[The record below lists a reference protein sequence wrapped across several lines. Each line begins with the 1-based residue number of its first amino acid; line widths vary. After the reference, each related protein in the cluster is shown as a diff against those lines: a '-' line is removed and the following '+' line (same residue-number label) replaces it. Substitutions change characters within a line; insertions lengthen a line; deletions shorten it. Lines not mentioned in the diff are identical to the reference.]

1 MYYEL
6 PVYNDCMKLLVTL
19 DRFSSNMSRD
29 YKFTTGQR
37 MRELLTNM
45 IVLIYRA
52 NRIRD
57 KRSII
62 SEVKENLLEVQVLCR
77 MLSEIGQISG
87 KQFVALAE
95 QTACIGKQLTAWEK
109 KETQRDIGVGAGM
122 EMPESV
128 VVQRP
133 SERAE

>member
-6 PVYNDCMKLLVTL
+6 PVHNDCMKLLVNL
-19 DRFSSNMSRD
+19 DHFSTNMSRD

-37 MRELLTNM
+37 MRGLVTNM

-57 KRSII
+57 KRPVIA
-62 SEVKENLLEVQVLCR
+62 EVKENLIEVQVLCR

-109 KETQRDIGVGAGM
+109 KESQRDTGVDTGM

-128 VVQRP
+128 LV
-133 SERAE
+133 

>member
-19 DRFSSNMSRD
+19 DRFSTNMSRD

-45 IVLIYRA
+45 IVLVYRA

-57 KRSII
+57 KKCII
-62 SEVKENLLEVQVLCR
+62 SEIKENLVEVQVLCR

-87 KQFVALAE
+87 RQFVALAE
-95 QTACIGKQLTAWEK
+95 QTACIGKQLVAWER
-109 KETQRDIGVGAGM
+109 KESQRNTGVGAGM

-128 VVQRP
+128 LV
-133 SERAE
+133 